1 MTHMSS
7 WVRVNIDVMSDV
19 CTCVALTQAMLIDT
33 QSDLFVFVVSA
44 AVVIDPF
51 RIVIDQLAVRS
62 IGVVVAALTDL

>member
-7 WVRVNIDVMSDV
+7 WVRVNIDVVSDV
-19 CTCVALTQAMLIDT
+19 CTSVALMQAMLIDT

-51 RIVIDQLAVRS
+51 RIVIDQLAVKI

>member
-51 RIVIDQLAVRS
+51 RIVIDQLAVKI